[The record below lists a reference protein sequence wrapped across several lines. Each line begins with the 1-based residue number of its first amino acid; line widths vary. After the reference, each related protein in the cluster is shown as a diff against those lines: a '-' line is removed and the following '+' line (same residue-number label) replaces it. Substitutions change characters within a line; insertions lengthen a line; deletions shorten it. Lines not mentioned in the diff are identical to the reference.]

1 MCLRIRILLF
11 LFSFGILLEQ
21 VVGVHCAGCSENSL
35 CYGREQQ
42 RKKLRP
48 VVVGVN
54 SDMVAIASEVC
65 GLNAIMPDR
74 DISNDIYPNE
84 REMVVIDND
93 LAVQRWNQ

>member
-48 VVVGVN
+48 VVG
-54 SDMVAIASEVC
+54 E
-65 GLNAIMPDR
+65 GG
-74 DISNDIYPNE
+74 
-84 REMVVIDND
+84 
-93 LAVQRWNQ
+93 